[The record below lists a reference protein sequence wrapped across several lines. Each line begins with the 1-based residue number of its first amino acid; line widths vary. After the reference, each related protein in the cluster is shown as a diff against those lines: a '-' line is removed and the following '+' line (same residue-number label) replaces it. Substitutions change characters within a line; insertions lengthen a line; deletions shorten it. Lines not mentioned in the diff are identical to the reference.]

1 MNKKTIK
8 SVERRMLKA
17 MMEDEKQLRLL
28 LETET
33 NDVPEQQLDGLMV
46 KIEQLLGRIIVNQN
60 KIMLLQSI
68 GEEKEK
74 DDEKRNDA

>member
-1 MNKKTIK
+1 MNKKIIK
-8 SVERRMLKA
+8 AINRRLLKA

-46 KIEQLLGRIIVNQN
+46 KIEQLLGRIMVKQN
-60 KIMLLQSI
+60 KIILLQSI

>member
-1 MNKKTIK
+1 MNKKIIK
-8 SVERRMLKA
+8 AINRRLLKA
-17 MMEDEKQLRLL
+17 MMEDEKELRIL

-46 KIEQLLGRIIVNQN
+46 KIEQLLGRIMVNQN
-60 KIMLLQSI
+60 KIILLQSI